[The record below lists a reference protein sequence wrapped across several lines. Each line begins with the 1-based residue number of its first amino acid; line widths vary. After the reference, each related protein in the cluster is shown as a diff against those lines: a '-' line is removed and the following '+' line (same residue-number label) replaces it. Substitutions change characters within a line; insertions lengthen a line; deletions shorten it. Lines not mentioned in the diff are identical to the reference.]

1 MGFSSEYY
9 RKKKGTSAQLRRS
22 ERLNGNNGNTTTR
35 SREIGGSRR
44 GRKRKVDEINKL
56 K

>member
-9 RKKKGTSAQLRRS
+9 RKKKGTSTQAKRS
-22 ERLNGNNGNTTTR
+22 ERLNNGTTTTHTH
-35 SREIGGSRR
+35 EIGGSRR
-44 GRKRKVDEINKL
+44 GRKRKVDEVNKL